1 MDKRGLLAD
10 PPPPLLVHVVVEWP
24 LSIVI
29 RVYLI
34 WWIACIFWKLNF
46 WLDDKIFKP
55 AISQIFFRKN
65 KAEKFFLKKLW
76 AYEAVQLTCSLKI
89 SKCNLPEQM
98 FSVPWGPEK
107 VHNMSFL
114 ISTSIELKVSKHV
127 MLSIMFN
134 ST

>member
-1 MDKRGLLAD
+1 MGLGAIHKR
-10 PPPPLLVHVVVEWP
+10 
-24 LSIVI
+24 
-29 RVYLI
+29 R
-34 WWIACIFWKLNF
+34 
-46 WLDDKIFKP
+46 
-55 AISQIFFRKN
+55 R
-65 KAEKFFLKKLW
+65 
-76 AYEAVQLTCSLKI
+76 SLKTYQ
-89 SKCNLPEQM
+89 KGNLPEQM